1 MTKTTKIK
9 KTKIKKPIK
18 LSTIFSIIVL
28 FFMVMTLSVAAT
40 GFAYISSVIAKAPT
54 LDPTDFE
61 SQQSTKIYDK
71 DGVLIADIGMELRDI
86 VTYDDLPQTTIDAFL
101 AIEDSRFFEHNGFDV
116 PRFIKVSLE
125 TLKTMDFGAGGS
137 TLTMQLVK
145 NTYFGSQEQIDAEGN
160 NIIDKINRKI
170 KEIYLAL
177 EAEKVLSKERILE
190 LYLNK
195 INFGVPLNKR
205 GIQTASQYYF
215 GKKVSDLTLV
225 ESALLAGIINK
236 PSTYNPLGFS
246 NPDINYLQESINRTH
261 TVLDLMVTHGYITQE
276 ECDQAYKI
284 NIADLLVGSLAAT
297 ANTPYQSYV
306 DTVINEVIK
315 VTGQNPVDVPM
326 VIYTTMDRTVQDQ
339 VEAIQNG
346 VGITWV
352 NDRLQMGAITLNNQ
366 TGEIIAIGGGR
377 FYNGERLFN
386 RATDMF
392 RQPGSSMKPVLS
404 YLLAFEYLGW
414 STKHMLSDEPYSYSS
429 SNPDMIVGNVN
440 GTYQGDV
447 MLEYAMG
454 WSLNIPAI
462 LTLKQVVSVIGSS
475 AVVEHLNAMGY
486 SDVTL
491 GKGEMAFDLGYAIG
505 GSSLRVSPYQMAAAY
520 AVLFNEGQYIQPHTV
535 TRIEF
540 LDGTAPLVPSYSK
553 TQVISAEAAYLSSRL
568 IINNVVGDYF
578 TSYKIMRRNYTTFL
592 KSGTSDWG
600 KEGIPY
606 GIPENADKD
615 LWLMSGS
622 TEYTIALWV
631 GFDNAVKGQL
641 SYINNE
647 IKKKGYRENI
657 SSLILNSIYATRNKP
672 SDLVKPAGVVS
683 ITHVLG
689 IFPYVSILPS
699 MNETLAVTGLIK
711 KTFASIPQLTVPT
724 VSDPTTMTLDLQPN
738 GSLKHLKITMND
750 YPDPLALIL
759 APNTREM
766 TLTVG
771 PKTITAVGKKLFD
784 YSWIFGPV
792 QYHAR
797 IVVDGTTV
805 NTLHSSTSMMETD
818 LDITPANSV
827 LVCSYFGYETALD
840 HSAEICEPLNFA
852 SMTVTSPTTTSGSTI
867 TALEAWFA
875 QNGLTDYTIT
885 YQMPLSTDPTKLGT
899 VASITNLNPNTS
911 YTFDQLSALHFDI
924 VVYDKVIN
932 LNSDFIGKAYA
943 RPIYY
948 DYLNYTEPT
957 IGTTVDTIT
966 VNYIQV
972 DGTNST
978 FKLSELYNAVQLSST
993 RLKFN

>member
-1 MTKTTKIK
+1 MTK
-9 KTKIKKPIK
+9 KTKIKKHIK
-18 LSTIFSIIVL
+18 LSTIISFFVL
-28 FFMVMTLSVAAT
+28 LLMVLTLTVAAT
-40 GFAYISSVIAKAPT
+40 GFAYISSVIAQAPT

-71 DGVLIADIGMELRDI
+71 DGVLITDIGMELRDI
-86 VTYDDLPQTTIDAFL
+86 VTYDDLSQTTIDAFL

-125 TLKTMDFGAGGS
+125 TLKTLDFGAGGS

-160 NIIDKINRKI
+160 SIIDKINRKI

-205 GIQTASQYYF
+205 GIQTAAQYYF
-215 GKKVSDLTLV
+215 GKKVTDLTLV

-246 NPDINYLQESINRTH
+246 NPDINYLQESIDRTH
-261 TVLDLMVTHGYITQE
+261 QVLYLMVVHGYITE
-276 ECDQAYKI
+276 EEYDQAIKI
-284 NIADLLVGSLAAT
+284 DIENLLVGSLAAT
-297 ANTPYQSYV
+297 ANTPYQSYI
-306 DTVINEVIK
+306 DTVINEVIQ

-326 VIYTTMDRTVQDQ
+326 VIYTSMDRTVQNQ
-339 VEAIQNG
+339 VESIQNG
-346 VGITWV
+346 DGITWV
-352 NDRLQMGAITLNNQ
+352 DERLQMGSITLNNQ

-377 FYNGERLFN
+377 FYSGERLFN

-414 STKHMLSDEPYSYSS
+414 STKHMLSDEPYSYSTT
-429 SNPDMIVGNVN
+429 NPEMIVGNVN

-447 MLEYAMG
+447 MLEYALG

-475 AVVEHLNAMGY
+475 AVVDHLNAMGFT
-486 SDVTL
+486 DVTL
-491 GKGEMAFDLGYAIG
+491 GKGDMAFDLGYAIG

-553 TQVISAEAAYLSSRL
+553 TQVISAEASYLMSRL
-568 IINNVVGDYF
+568 VINNVTGDYF
-578 TSYKIMRRNYTTFL
+578 TGYKKMRRDYPTFL

-615 LWLMSGS
+615 LWFLSGS
-622 TEYTIALWV
+622 TEYTTALWI

-641 SYINNE
+641 SYVNDA
-647 IKKKGYRENI
+647 IKRKNYRETI
-657 SSLILNSIYATRNKP
+657 SSLILDSIYSTRNKP
-672 SDLVKPAGVVS
+672 GDLVKPADVVS

-689 IFPYVSILPS
+689 ISPYVSILPT
-699 MNETLAVTGLIK
+699 MNETLAVTGYIK
-711 KTFASIPQLTVPT
+711 KSFANIPQLTVPA
-724 VSDPTTMTLDLQPN
+724 VYDPTSMTLDLQPN
-738 GSLKHLKITMND
+738 GALKHLRVTMND

-771 PKTITAVGKKLFD
+771 PITITSVGKKLFD

-792 QYHAR
+792 QYFAR
-797 IVVDGTTV
+797 IVVDGVTI
-805 NTLHSSTSMMETD
+805 NTLSSSSPIMETD

-827 LVCSYFGYETALD
+827 IVCSYYGYQTASD
-840 HSAEICEPLNFA
+840 HSQEICEPISFA
-852 SMTVTSPTTTSGSTI
+852 NMNITSPITITGNTVTS
-867 TALEAWFA
+867 LEAWFA
-875 QNGLTDYTIT
+875 LNGLTNYTIT
-885 YQMPLSTDPTKLGT
+885 YQMPLITEPAKLGT
-899 VASITNLNPNTS
+899 VASISNLNANTT
-911 YTFDQLSALHFDI
+911 YTYEQLSTLHFDI
-924 VVYDKVIN
+924 VVYDKEIN
-932 LNSDFIGKAYA
+932 LYSEFIGKAYA
-943 RPIYY
+943 RPTYY
-948 DYLNYTEPT
+948 DYLNFTEPS
-957 IGTTVDTIT
+957 IGSIVNTIT
-966 VNYIQV
+966 VNYFQV
-972 DGTNST
+972 DGINST
-978 FKLSELYNAVQLSST
+978 FKLSELYQAVQLSST
-993 RLKFN
+993 RLSFN